1 MTAELHILRLDL
13 PGPWS
18 DGWLYKEHLIL
29 WSRSGR
35 MHVTP
40 LADIAEALR
49 KLDPRP
55 FETLADFLIF
65 RNDWKMSEQVGR
77 LLSIPGIEERFLVG
91 LTEGNREIVVQ
102 LDGII
107 PRPSPADQVPGV
119 ILDSAIYANRVYMA
133 STQGLFET
141 RFDPDSPTSVNPLIS
156 RMDSRVSAVTA
167 GYSAVNGSAGED
179 GLWFGRMNFDGGP
192 WWSQQSNFRRVA
204 DFSRDNSFADVN
216 LLNYTDDAFP
226 GFLRSETVKERPRG
240 NSEYEDRRI
249 TGYGEPADI
258 GGLMTSVLSSNRK
271 AKYSAPSLG
280 FEIDGDSAEV
290 LGNSGQRLLVAWGES
305 LRVVDLSV
313 RRDRDLEARPD
324 KFFRDLAG
332 LEIDPY
338 TILDTHAF
346 GKGFLVELS
355 NEVRIINSQG
365 SFTLIAEP
373 VARIRTFARSR
384 RYREVVLLVR
394 ETCASLLGFYI
405 TQEGSGSVTS
415 T

>member
-1 MTAELHILRLDL
+1 
-13 PGPWS
+13 
-18 DGWLYKEHLIL
+18 
-29 WSRSGR
+29 
-35 MHVTP
+35 
-40 LADIAEALR
+40 
-49 KLDPRP
+49 
-55 FETLADFLIF
+55 LIF

-77 LLSIPGIEERFLVG
+77 LLSMPGIEERFLFG
-91 LTEGNREIVVQ
+91 LSGEGGEVVIQ
-102 LDGII
+102 IDGVV
-107 PRPSPADQVPGV
+107 PEPLAADQVPGV
-119 ILDSAIYANRVYMA
+119 ILDSAIYANRVYLA

-141 RFDPDSPTSVNPLIS
+141 RFDPDSPMSVNPLIS

-179 GLWFGRMNFDGGP
+179 GLWFGRMNFDIRQ
-192 WWSQQSNFRRVA
+192 WWSQQSNFKRVA
-204 DFSRDNSFADVN
+204 DFSRDNSFTDVN
-216 LLNYTDDAFP
+216 LLNYTDEAFP
-226 GFLRSETVKERPRG
+226 GFLRSETVKERSRG
-240 NSEYEDRRI
+240 NSEYEDRQI

-271 AKYSAPSLG
+271 ASYSTPSLG
-280 FEIDGDSAEV
+280 FDIDGDPAEV
-290 LGNSGQRLLVAWGES
+290 LGNSGKRLLVAWGES

-324 KFFRDLAG
+324 RSFRDLAG

-346 GKGFLVELS
+346 GKGFLIELP

-394 ETCASLLGFYI
+394 ETGVSLLGFYI
-405 TQEGSGSVTS
+405 TQDIDPEVLHNQADADSR
-415 T
+415 